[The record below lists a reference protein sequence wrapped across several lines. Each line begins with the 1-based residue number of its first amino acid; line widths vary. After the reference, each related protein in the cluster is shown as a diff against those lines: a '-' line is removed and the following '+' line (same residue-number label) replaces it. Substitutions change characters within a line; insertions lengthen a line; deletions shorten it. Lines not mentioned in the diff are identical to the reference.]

1 MFYVGTFA
9 KEVGVRGYGRWRAMI
24 FHGPLQLGAVHV
36 LAIEGAG
43 SLLRGRNGV
52 PETGNRYCRQQTDD
66 GHDDHDF
73 DEGES
78 GSVFCVHGILD
89 LLWFASSCVRGIGVP
104 AVDDKIHMLELWRRK
119 KVSLLMASENWA
131 S

>member
-1 MFYVGTFA
+1 MFNVGTFA
-9 KEVGVRGYGRWRAMI
+9 KEVGVRGDGRWRAMI

-36 LAIEGAG
+36 LAIERAG
-43 SLLRGRNGV
+43 SLLCGRDGV

-78 GSVFCVHGILD
+78 GYVFCVHGIPD
-89 LLWFASSCVRGIGVP
+89 LLWFASSY
-104 AVDDKIHMLELWRRK
+104 
-119 KVSLLMASENWA
+119 MARDLR
-131 S
+131 